1 MATWVRARFVLVT
14 VTRAGGREEEI
25 YREAGEGDPFEEG
38 WQCDHRLGT
47 FSYQKVLE
55 TFW

>member
-1 MATWVRARFVLVT
+1 MTTWVRARFVLVT
-14 VTRAGGREEEI
+14 VPRAGGREEEI